1 MDFTSRSSSNRGM
14 DCRWARQA
22 LAATLLALAPFA
34 AYAVGT
40 PAGTAIDN
48 TATVDFS
55 ISGAPASITSNSITI
70 TVAETVD
77 VALAVQTP
85 TRSATSGAPS
95 ATLVFAITNTGNG
108 TETFLLTADS
118 VLVGDDFDPTPASP
132 YIYIDTDGSG
142 DLSPAD
148 APYIAGS
155 NDPVLTADAT
165 IGVIVVNAIP
175 AALADGSRGRGALTV
190 AALTGTGAPG
200 TLFAGQGA
208 GGVDALIGASGGE
221 ANGYGEY
228 VVGDIVISAVKTQS
242 VVNAFNGNAPIPGAT
257 ITYQIAISA
266 TGSGTAQG
274 AAFTDAIPSNTT
286 YVAGSLSLN
295 GNALSDTTD
304 ADAGRFVAA
313 PAGVAVTLGD
323 LTSASG
329 SQTIQFAV
337 TID

>member
-1 MDFTSRSSSNRGM
+1 MDFMSRSSSGGM
-14 DCRWARQA
+14 DCLRARHTF
-22 LAATLLALAPFA
+22 LAALLAFAPVA
-34 AYAVGT
+34 AHAVGT

-55 ISGAPASITSNSITI
+55 IAGAPVSLTSNSTTI

-85 TRSATSGAPS
+85 TRSATSGATS
-95 ATLVFAITNTGNG
+95 ATLVFAVTNTGNG
-108 TETFLLTADS
+108 TETFVLSADS

-148 APYIAGS
+148 APYVAGS
-155 NDPVLTADAT
+155 NDPVLAADAT
-165 IGVIVVNAIP
+165 IGIIVVNAIP
-175 AALADGSRGRGALTV
+175 SALADGSRGRSALNV
-190 AALTGTGAPG
+190 AAVTGTGAPG
-200 TLFAGQGA
+200 TLYAGQGT
-208 GGVDALIGASGGE
+208 GGVDALIGASGGQ

-228 VVGDIVISAVKTQS
+228 VVGDIVISAVKSQS
-242 VVNAFNGNAPIPGAT
+242 VLNAFNGSAPVPGAT
-257 ITYQIAISA
+257 ITYEVVVSA
-266 TGSGTAQG
+266 TGTGTAQG

-286 YVAGSLSLN
+286 YVAGSLRLN
-295 GNALSDTTD
+295 GNALSDATD
-304 ADAGRFVAA
+304 VDAGRFIAS
-313 PAGVAVTLGD
+313 PAGVVVTLGD

-329 SQTIQFAV
+329 PQTIQFAV